1 MKFSQALLGANPLD
15 WPRIA
20 AAAEEAGF
28 DSVAV
33 SDHVVYPA
41 RLESRYP
48 YTPDGVPLFSPDEDW
63 PDPWVAVGAMS
74 AVTSRLRFLTN
85 VYVLP
90 LRNPFVVAKAVGT
103 AAYLSRG
110 RVGLGIGAG
119 WMAEE
124 FELMGQPFARRGKRM
139 DEMVEVVR
147 TLWRGGMVEHHG
159 EFYDFDPVE
168 MRPAPPAPVPIYV
181 GGHSE
186 IAMRRA
192 ATLGDGW
199 LGMYYSVE
207 KLEQHCRTLERAR
220 EDAGTADRPFE
231 IIASPMVTPTAENCE
246 RLEAAGVTTILTSA
260 WMAQGVL
267 GPDSTEQAIELIA
280 TFGERFIA

>member
-41 RLESRYP
+41 RLDSRYP